1 MCFSPAWCPLLVGV
15 QSNDGAQGAKL
26 VGQVHSGLAKEQLLQ
41 VSQKQNSEKRSLG
54 PSEPL
59 SHPLS
64 GLCLVLGRVG
74 VAMSAAALPGIE

>member
-59 SHPLS
+59 SHPPS